1 MKKLLTILA
10 ATSMVVSAPLS
21 VIACKKKVNP
31 NIGEEFDYQSLQ
43 KELKT
48 TVQEIFNSSLK
59 SDFDDY
65 FFVSFKSGGD
75 NGVDYPFGDRDEE
88 WIKNNKENIE
98 NMESPESQEMQNY
111 IKDLIHWNIVESE
124 ITNNVLSNVNYKPI
138 LVDGKTPLKEGY
150 FIDSIKIEEKEEKGP
165 LSVYIAIGANF
176 YFLNSNQE
184 IEVENLNLFKTS
196 ITILSSKLEAQ
207 DLNEIKNIYKDTLNS
222 VENANSFEIKSDK
235 GDLFSTAEAIN
246 QKTESNLVFQNLQSI
261 LNNAQWNE
269 EPIDFNNDWK
279 INTNTNNIIDASITY
294 PKNYVYWDPSADNPE
309 PEAIKTLQSALKGD
323 KQAEKDFIEELSSN
337 DSRWMKSRINDYIK
351 NIKELESE
359 FDDFSESL
367 NSFNLEY
374 MLLINYAFQGSLKN
388 SNFKL
393 EPRKQRNYIALFRS
407 TIDDISFKYNGFN
420 YELPKEQI
428 VIKQLPECE
437 NTKVLYKKFITDS
450 YNFQKEFFGFND
462 TKLQEDNTD
471 WKFYL
476 NKPEEMKDIE
486 PMTLMD
492 YEDSFDLLLKA
503 NQKAAD
509 WLEPLGLTTRV
520 NRSAV
525 YHNVGFEKMTF
536 NQEDEIYFCDNMS
549 DKGRWLTLKTW
560 FFSFEAS
567 NNSVSKTCFQIGWR
581 DGHTMDMTGESK
593 SNSGWWFK

>member
-1 MKKLLTILA
+1 MKKLLTILG
-10 ATSMVVSAPLS
+10 ATSLVVSAPIS
-21 VIACKKKVNP
+21 VVACKKKVDP
-31 NIGEEFDYQSLQ
+31 NTDEEFDYQYLQ
-43 KELKT
+43 KELKA
-48 TVQEIFNSSLK
+48 TVQGIFDSSLK

-65 FFVSFKSGGD
+65 FFVSFEKGGD
-75 NGVDYPFGDRDEE
+75 NGVDYPFGKRNKE
-88 WIKNNKENIE
+88 WIKNNKKNIE
-98 NMESPESQEMQNY
+98 NMESTQSQEMQNY
-111 IKDLIHWNIVESE
+111 IKDLIHWNKVESE
-124 ITNNVLSNVNYKPI
+124 IIKNVLSNVNYKPI
-138 LVDGKTPLKEGY
+138 LVDGKTPLKDGY
-150 FIDSIKIEEKEEKGP
+150 FIDSIKIEEKDEDGP
-165 LSVYIAIGANF
+165 LSVYIAIGASF
-176 YFLNSNQE
+176 YFLNSNHE

-196 ITILSSKLEAQ
+196 ITILGKEIEAQ
-207 DLNEIKNIYKDTLNS
+207 DLNEVKNIYKDTLNS

-246 QKTESNLVFQNLQSI
+246 QKTESNLVFQNLQNI
-261 LNNAQWNE
+261 LNNVQWNE

-279 INTNTNNIIDASITY
+279 INTNTNNIINASISY
-294 PKNYVYWDPSADNPE
+294 PNNYVYWDPSAYNPE
-309 PEAIKTLQSALKGD
+309 PEAVKTLQSALKGD
-323 KQAEKDFIEELSSN
+323 KQAEKYFIEELSSN

-351 NIKELESE
+351 NIKELETE
-359 FDDFSESL
+359 FNDFSESL

-374 MLLINYAFQGSLKN
+374 MLSINSEFQASLKN

-393 EPRKQRNYIALFRS
+393 EPIKQRNYIALFRS

-462 TKLQEDNTD
+462 KELQEDNAD

-476 NKPEEMKDIE
+476 NKPEEMKDIK

-520 NRSAV
+520 NQSASDS
-525 YHNVGFEKMTF
+525 NISFKKMTF

-567 NNSVSKTCFQIGWR
+567 RTGVYKTYFQIGWR
-581 DGHTMDMTGESK
+581 DGHRIDMTGESK